1 MDPLDSNQPT
11 KVWNVPFFLDLS
23 EENRD
28 NKCQTKSL
36 IYDGG
41 PVRLS
46 VRMFQLA
53 SQSLRDVVA
62 KRRYDYCP
70 LRAILNFR

>member
-46 VRMFQLA
+46 VRLFQLA
-53 SQSLRDVVA
+53 SVSSRHVVA
-62 KRRYDYCP
+62 RRCSDFCP
-70 LRAILNFR
+70 HGAIFY